1 MEQFLS
7 PLLGGVLIGLASV
20 LHLLMQGRVAGCSG
34 IFGSVVTAKGW
45 KDWRLAF
52 VLGLVGAGVS
62 LYGFMPEAFE
72 NTLERSLWAV
82 GAGGLLVG
90 FGTGLGKGCT
100 SGHGVC
106 GMSRG
111 SMRSIA
117 ATLTFMA
124 AGMVTVFLVRTVAGG
139 AL

>member
-1 MEQFLS
+1 MEQFIY
-7 PLLGGVLIGLASV
+7 PLVGGVLIGLASV

-34 IFGSVVTAKGW
+34 IFGSVVTADGR

-52 VLGLVGAGVS
+52 VLGLVAAGALLFGS
-62 LYGFMPEAFE
+62 MPESFE
-72 NTLERSLWAV
+72 NTLDRSLWAFA
-82 GAGGLLVG
+82 AGGLMVG
-90 FGTGLGKGCT
+90 FGTRLSKGCT